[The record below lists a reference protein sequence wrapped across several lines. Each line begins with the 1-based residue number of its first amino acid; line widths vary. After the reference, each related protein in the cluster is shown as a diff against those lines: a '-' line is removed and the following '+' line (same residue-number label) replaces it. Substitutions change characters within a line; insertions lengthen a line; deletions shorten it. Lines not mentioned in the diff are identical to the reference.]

1 MSNPGEARY
10 GFIRIAFAQI
20 LAVTQYLAVFTIVL
34 SVLED
39 NFSKSDLNSPPP
51 NKKIPA
57 LTTDGSIY
65 LFYGFIYFT

>member
-1 MSNPGEARY
+1 MSNPGKARY

-51 NKKIPA
+51 NKKIM
-57 LTTDGSIY
+57 
-65 LFYGFIYFT
+65 